1 MKTIP
6 LAAAERIMKKAGAK
20 RISDKAKKTL
30 VELLEEIGIQIS
42 ERALMLANHA
52 KRKTVKEED
61 IKLSKKDIW

>member
-1 MKTIP
+1 MSKV
-6 LAAAERIMKKAGAK
+6 GAK